1 MSIRTPEPRLPLE
14 PEEYPLY
21 QPPRRVGCSAITIIT
36 LATVA
41 VFFLLLWRVTPQLA
55 RNITDFPKSLPVV
68 GGIFSGGSSDNS
80 DAGGDTTGD
89 NATPGT
95 GGFPTQTAL
104 GGQTNGT
111 PAAASPTNTPA
122 PTPAPTNTPVPK
134 YVKVVNTGGRGVSL
148 RKEPT
153 QTAEPNGVAEE
164 GAILK
169 IIGEDV
175 PDASNPKTIWRKAE
189 YLKNGT
195 AIQGYVR
202 GDFLTPVPA
211 PTP

>member
-36 LATVA
+36 LATIA
-41 VFFLLLWRVTPQLA
+41 VFFLLLWRVTPQVA

-68 GGIFSGGSSDNS
+68 GGIFSGGSGDSSDT
-80 DAGGDTTGD
+80 GGDATGD

-104 GGQTNGT
+104 GGQAGGT
-111 PAAASPTNTPA
+111 PAAAPPTNTPA
-122 PTPAPTNTPVPK
+122 PTPAPTNTPVIE
-134 YVKVVNTGGRGVSL
+134 YVRVANTGGLGVKL
-148 RKEPT
+148 RKEPKQGAAYDT
-153 QTAEPNGVAEE
+153 TVPESGV
-164 GAILK
+164 LK
-169 IIGEDV
+169 IIGADTK
-175 PDASNPKTIWRKAE
+175 DAADPKSIWRNVE
-189 YLKNGT
+189 YLKDGS
-195 AIQGYVR
+195 QGYVLSK
-202 GDFLTPVPA
+202 FLAPAPA